1 MVGQRQWGLI
11 ISRVAKHS
19 EHVEGNARGTTHCIV
34 HQRKLRGRGL
44 KELVDDVCEYRYLQP
59 PEFAVHPDHF
69 RAQEATVVSRET
81 LAALLNNTLTDARF
95 PQWEKQYRQGK
106 VRDMYLLPGRRVL
119 VTCDRQSAFDHI
131 LGTIPLKGQVL
142 NRIAN
147 YWFEQTADIVANH
160 VIDVPHPNVTVAE
173 ELEMFPVEI
182 VVRGYLTGSS
192 DTSAWTY
199 YARGER
205 DICGN
210 ILPDGM
216 VKNQPFDAAILTPTT
231 KSEEHDEPISAAQVL
246 ERKLVDE
253 KTWAEIERIAFAL
266 FERGQQ
272 IAAKQGLILVDT
284 KYEMGRNAAGQI
296 AVADE
301 IHTPDSSRY
310 WIAESYEGRHDR
322 GEEPESLDK
331 EFLRLWLRE
340 KGISDTNIPVLD
352 DEIRLDVAERYIDL
366 FERVTGQSF
375 SPSNT
380 DEPLRDAIE
389 RSIEPCFESA

>member
-1 MVGQRQWGLI
+1 MGAASDTF
-11 ISRVAKHS
+11 SRL
-19 EHVEGNARGTTHCIV
+19 EFLARTDRFCS
-34 HQRKLRGRGL
+34 
-44 KELVDDVCEYRYLQP
+44 
-59 PEFAVHPDHF
+59 
-69 RAQEATVVSRET
+69 QEATVVSRES
-81 LAALLNNTLTDARF
+81 LAALLNNTLADARF
-95 PQWEKQYRQGK
+95 PRWEKQYRQGK

-119 VTCDRQSAFDHI
+119 VTCDRQSAFDHV

-160 VIDVPHPNVTVAE
+160 IIDVPHPNVTIAE

-210 ILPDGM
+210 ILPEGM
-216 VKNQPFDAAILTPTT
+216 VKNQPFETAILTPTT
-231 KSEEHDEPISAAQVL
+231 KSAEHDEPISATQVL
-246 ERKLVDE
+246 EQGLVDE
-253 KTWAEIERIAFAL
+253 KTWTEIERIAFAL
-266 FERGQQ
+266 FARGQQ
-272 IAAKQGLILVDT
+272 IAAKRGLILVDT
-284 KYEMGRNAAGQI
+284 KYEMGRNAAGEI

-310 WIAESYEGRHDR
+310 WIAETYQARHDR
-322 GEEPESLDK
+322 AEEPESLDK

-340 KGISDTNIPVLD
+340 KGISDTNVPDLD

-366 FERVTGQSF
+366 FERITGQSF
-375 SPSNT
+375 EQSKA

-389 RSIEPCFESA
+389 RSIEPCFEGV